1 MRRMKLGFMA
11 AVLMILL
18 GARTASAREAWG
30 YLVCES
36 DESIAVSGAVL
47 TFTQGSVVSTS
58 YEPTTAQGWYGFM
71 LWPGDFGL
79 WSVSIDLTAQ
89 GGPSN
94 YDAGQVTIV
103 ETSPLSYVPTIK
115 IPAGI
120 IPACGG
126 TPPPPVCEELSG
138 VENGSTFCGNL
149 GNPRNE
155 CAYFGLVPAGKD
167 DGLSGLTHEAS
178 MDADLAL
185 VKAGLCYKVYVG
197 VSAGDELQTPNGKGI
212 SHVTYCSCE

>member
-1 MRRMKLGFMA
+1 
-11 AVLMILL
+11 MILL
-18 GARTASAREAWG
+18 GARSASAREAWG

-36 DESIAVSGAVL
+36 DPSVAVPGAVL

-58 YEPTTAQGWYGFM
+58 YAPTGADGWYGFM
-71 LWPGDFGL
+71 LYPGNFGL

-89 GGPSN
+89 GGSAN
-94 YDAGQVTIV
+94 YDAGQVNIV
-103 ETSPLSYVPTIK
+103 ETSPLSFVPTIT

-120 IPACGG
+120 IPLCGG

-138 VENGSTFCGNL
+138 VEDGSTFCGNL

-167 DGLSGLTHEAS
+167 DGLTGQSHEAS

-185 VKAGLCYKVYVG
+185 VKAGTCYKVYVG
-197 VSAGDELQTPNGKGI
+197 VSAGDTLATPNGQAI